1 MGQWG
6 EFRVKN
12 ATLCL
17 NVVFVFH
24 QKLGFCHFRFLF
36 LMKYQ
41 ISARIFINQSETEI
55 ADKKLSVELYDD
67 QSLIHQLIVSRQ

>member
-17 NVVFVFH
+17 NVVFIFH

-41 ISARIFINQSETEI
+41 ISTRTFINQSEAEI
-55 ADKKLSVELYDD
+55 ADTKLSVELYDD
-67 QSLIHQLIVSRQ
+67 QSLIHQLIVSSQ